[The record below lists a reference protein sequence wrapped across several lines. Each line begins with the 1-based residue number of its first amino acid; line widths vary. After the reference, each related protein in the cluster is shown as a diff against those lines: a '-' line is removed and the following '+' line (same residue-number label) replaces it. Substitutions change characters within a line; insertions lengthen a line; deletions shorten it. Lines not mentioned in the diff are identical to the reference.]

1 MTKRIQQLSIIFMI
15 LITITPAFAQQSIKG
30 RIIDQ
35 NQNPVQ
41 GASIVLNPSNKTA
54 VTSANGIFEILTA
67 TADISITVS
76 SIGFSSKTIVIGSN
90 KNFSIQ
96 LESLSTQ
103 LEDFVLVGSRKVQ
116 RSKYNSIAPVDVV
129 RLSDV
134 QLQIP
139 QIGINELLN
148 QLVPSFN
155 ATRQSASDGT
165 EHIDPA
171 SLRGLGPDQVLVL
184 INGKRRHTTSLIN
197 YQNTVGN
204 GAVGT
209 DLNAIPSSAIE
220 RIEVLRDGAAAQYG
234 SDAIAGVINII
245 LKKNTGLALSFTG
258 GLSGRNDGGLFNVNA
273 NYGLS
278 LNKDKG
284 FINFTFESNSRAKT
298 SRTQNHDLIIF
309 DQSSLG
315 NFFAYDFNNNP
326 AASRAYDDAQLAAKG
341 LTRNDFNFQVGDA
354 KSVNN
359 QGLVNFGYKINNKTE
374 LYANTGVS
382 VRKGAGF
389 GFRRLPSETSNVVA
403 ALFPNGFQPSLNSN
417 IVDVSF
423 TAGVKQLIGN
433 WKLDVSNT
441 YGQNS
446 FGYNVKNTN
455 NSSMGS
461 RSPTSFDAGSHS
473 FAQNTVN
480 ADLSREFIHG
490 TNIINLAFGAE
501 HRFEKYRIKAGQDES
516 WKLYGDNPDGI
527 AGSQSFPGFKA
538 ANAVTAKRNSVA
550 GFADADF
557 SFNKKL
563 LLGVA
568 ARFENYSDFGNTV
581 NGKLSARYNFSD
593 AFAVRGAISTGFR
606 APSLHQQYFSNF
618 YSDIAQGGGGI
629 VNKGI
634 FPINSSIAKAIGLP
648 ALKEETSLNYS
659 VGFTTRPAKN
669 LVITVDA
676 YLINIKNRIVITSSI
691 TDPRIGALGVESGR
705 FFTNAIDTKT
715 KGIDIV
721 ATYTIPFTTNN
732 KLDISFAGNFNK
744 TEISKYHFPTSLSG
758 LNQDDYFG
766 PDQQSLIETNY
777 PKSKHTLTLNWGVQ
791 KFNFLVRNVY
801 WGDITRN
808 GFPFGEVQVHKGK
821 VTTDVVASY
830 KIKSGLSFS
839 LGANNLLDV
848 FPDKQVYSNSYFGVF
863 KYAPVQ
869 MGILGSFFYARLNV
883 AIK

>member
-1 MTKRIQQLSIIFMI
+1 M
-15 LITITPAFAQQSIKG
+15 
-30 RIIDQ
+30 
-35 NQNPVQ
+35 
-41 GASIVLNPSNKTA
+41 
-54 VTSANGIFEILTA
+54 
-67 TADISITVS
+67 
-76 SIGFSSKTIVIGSN
+76 
-90 KNFSIQ
+90 
-96 LESLSTQ
+96 
-103 LEDFVLVGSRKVQ
+103 
-116 RSKYNSIAPVDVV
+116 
-129 RLSDV
+129 
-134 QLQIP
+134 
-139 QIGINELLN
+139 
-148 QLVPSFN
+148 
-155 ATRQSASDGT
+155 
-165 EHIDPA
+165 
-171 SLRGLGPDQVLVL
+171 
-184 INGKRRHTTSLIN
+184 
-197 YQNTVGN
+197 
-204 GAVGT
+204 
-209 DLNAIPSSAIE
+209 
-220 RIEVLRDGAAAQYG
+220 
-234 SDAIAGVINII
+234 
-245 LKKNTGLALSFTG
+245 
-258 GLSGRNDGGLFNVNA
+258 NA

-648 ALKEETSLNYS
+648 ALKEETSLNLPPTINS
-659 VGFTTRPAKN
+659 IFHS
-669 LVITVDA
+669 LVIS
-676 YLINIKNRIVITSSI
+676 IKLKLVN
-691 TDPRIGALGVESGR
+691 
-705 FFTNAIDTKT
+705 
-715 KGIDIV
+715 
-721 ATYTIPFTTNN
+721 TISPP
-732 KLDISFAGNFNK
+732 L
-744 TEISKYHFPTSLSG
+744 
-758 LNQDDYFG
+758 
-766 PDQQSLIETNY
+766 
-777 PKSKHTLTLNWGVQ
+777 
-791 KFNFLVRNVY
+791 
-801 WGDITRN
+801 
-808 GFPFGEVQVHKGK
+808 
-821 VTTDVVASY
+821 
-830 KIKSGLSFS
+830 
-839 LGANNLLDV
+839 
-848 FPDKQVYSNSYFGVF
+848 
-863 KYAPVQ
+863 
-869 MGILGSFFYARLNV
+869 
-883 AIK
+883 